1 MVAVPSHATAAFG
14 TPFVFLEE
22 TREDG
27 TTLPCVLHRDHIV
40 RIEATAQAGEASFA
54 DGCRVTLVDGSTK
67 VFAARWTK
75 ALMRHLDLR
84 HICE

>member
-1 MVAVPSHATAAFG
+1 MVAAPSHVTSTFT

-22 TREDG
+22 ARPDG
-27 TTLPCVLHRDHIV
+27 AALPCVLHRDHIV